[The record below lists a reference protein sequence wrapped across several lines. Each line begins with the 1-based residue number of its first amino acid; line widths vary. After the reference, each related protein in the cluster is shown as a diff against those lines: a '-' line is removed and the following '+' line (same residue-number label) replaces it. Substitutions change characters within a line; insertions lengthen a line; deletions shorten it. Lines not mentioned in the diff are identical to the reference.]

1 MFTQKWKWS
10 LLSLLLQKT
19 KKEKAF
25 GTTWRVNYIIIIFKW
40 TILLILHSVVIFS
53 VISIA
58 LCISH
63 TNTKG
68 LSNSIVCKVLYP
80 NLWINNLLIYLFYLW
95 SSFDLLSSSE
105 HIQIYFESQVDH
117 IYGTTLTF
125 FVWGKNYILT
135 KIKKK
140 SYRFGMTWGRVHV
153 DRIFIFE

>member
-25 GTTWRVNYIIIIFKW
+25 GTTWRVNYIIIIFEW

-68 LSNSIVCKVLYP
+68 LSNSTICKVLYP
-80 NLWINNLLIYLFYLW
+80 NLLINNLLIYLFILFILFIW
-95 SSFDLLSSSE
+95 
-105 HIQIYFESQVDH
+105 
-117 IYGTTLTF
+117 LTF
-125 FVWGKNYILT
+125 FLWTHTNILWKSSRPHIWDHFDFLCMGKKWYIN
-135 KIKKK
+135 
-140 SYRFGMTWGRVHV
+140 
-153 DRIFIFE
+153 